1 MKEIIGMKYCFI
13 AVAIALLAVLVA
25 GPAGA
30 GNLNWK
36 INGDYTYNVSAT
48 CAHAA
53 CGQIAENACCLS
65 PNNPAGCTVPCKY
78 NCDTLPGF
86 NPVTLALREPGKQ
99 KSYGYNVQGVTHFD
113 GHGNF
118 TLKGEVLV
126 IRTSLGTGQP
136 DIPANQAD
144 LDCDGTYIV
153 GSKDNELFVDITFTN
168 CTSKITS
175 GQFGVM
181 GFTQELSGPVT
192 GRGRLDTFT
201 GSSIV
206 IIGNTL
212 PYIEELEVT
221 APPPFKG
228 MKEQR
233 ICNNAGSIVKLSP
246 RKNWF
251 SKE

>member
-1 MKEIIGMKYCFI
+1 MKEIIGIKYCFI
-13 AVAIALLAVLVA
+13 AAAIALLAVLVA
-25 GPAGA
+25 APAGA
-30 GNLNWK
+30 ENLNWK
-36 INGDYTYNVSAT
+36 IHGDYTYNVAAT

-53 CGQIAENACCLS
+53 CG
-65 PNNPAGCTVPCKY
+65 PTTPPY
-78 NCDTLPGF
+78 DCDTSPGF
-86 NPVTLALREPGKQ
+86 NPVTLALREQGKQ
-99 KSYGYNVQGVTHFD
+99 KSYSYNVQGVTHFD

-126 IRTSLGTGQP
+126 IRTSLGTSQL

-144 LDCDGTYIV
+144 LECHGTYIV
-153 GSKDNELFVDITFTN
+153 GSKDKELFVDITYTN

-181 GFTQELSGPVT
+181 GFTQELSGPITV
-192 GRGRLDTFT
+192 RGRLDTFT

-206 IIGNTL
+206 IISNTL

-221 APPPFKG
+221 APPPLKG

-233 ICNNAGSIVKLSP
+233 ICNNTGSIVKLSP